1 MSVPFNSSRGLIIV
15 RTIMEGPSGRYT
27 LRLALD
33 TGATRTLISVLL
45 LQAAGYNPAQ
55 FPTRQ
60 ITSTSGGGMANVV
73 PVTKLTAL
81 GHDMRNATVL
91 AHNLPPSLGIDGL
104 LGLDFLRHKILSVD
118 FRAGQISL
126 I

>member
-1 MSVPFNSSRGLIIV
+1 MSVPFNPSRGLIVV
-15 RTIMEGPSGRYT
+15 RTVLEGPSGRYA

-55 FPTRQ
+55 FPSHR
-60 ITSTSGGGMANVV
+60 ITSASGTGTANLV

-81 GHDMRNATVL
+81 GHDMPNATVL
-91 AHNLPPSLGIDGL
+91 AHYLPATLGIDGL
-104 LGLDFLRHKILSVD
+104 LGLDFLRHKILNVD
-118 FRAGQISL
+118 FRAGRIDL
-126 I
+126 T